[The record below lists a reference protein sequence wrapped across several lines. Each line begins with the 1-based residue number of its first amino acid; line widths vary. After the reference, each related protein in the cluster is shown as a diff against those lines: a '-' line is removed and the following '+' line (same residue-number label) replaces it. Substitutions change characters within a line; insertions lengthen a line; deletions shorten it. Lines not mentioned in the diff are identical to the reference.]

1 MATVMSMVLSV
12 AAASELVVNVG
23 LQQGSFLI
31 GKDIGPLN
39 PHDYRPNE
47 FVTSDV
53 REHLLKPRTHEPSS
67 LTSRVRRSLC
77 TRGSPL
83 GTESTP
89 RAWTGSPARMTT
101 LWPPRWPPAGVRT
114 TMLTLRHPPPPST
127 RSRSRSGRASRST
140 TERRGTRRPRRS
152 TSTRSWAAPAS
163 LVRVRVRVS

>member
-1 MATVMSMVLSV
+1 MIRMATVMSMVLSV

-53 REHLLKPRTHEPSS
+53 REHLLKPRPHEPSS

-114 TMLTLRHPPPPST
+114 TMLTLRHPST
-127 RSRSRSGRASRST
+127 TKYEITFALRSGVT
-140 TERRGTRRPRRS
+140 FHDGTP
-152 TSTRSWAAPAS
+152 WNAAAAKVNFDQIMGGTGEPG
-163 LVRVRVRVS
+163 